1 MDRFS
6 RRIFFAFPSS
16 ECAACLYGSHPVVLP
31 HLKVRGI
38 DREDYVGICQRTVPE
53 FIDVSIQ
60 VFADFGNSRFRK

>member
-38 DREDYVGICQRTVPE
+38 DSEE
-53 FIDVSIQ
+53 
-60 VFADFGNSRFRK
+60 